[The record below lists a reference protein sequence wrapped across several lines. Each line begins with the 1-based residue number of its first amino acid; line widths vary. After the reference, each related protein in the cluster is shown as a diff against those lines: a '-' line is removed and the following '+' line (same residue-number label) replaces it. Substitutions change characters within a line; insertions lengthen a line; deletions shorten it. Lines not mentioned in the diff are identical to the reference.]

1 MNVIHRNNDITR
13 DTDVKIDK
21 MIVLF
26 NWIKEFRFTDAI
38 VATKLLSV
46 NRPNGHRFLSR
57 LVEQGYIVKFEN
69 TPSNTNLYALT
80 QLGVNFLKEHDLAYS
95 DELAYEYARYK
106 KTIAVIHHLELQKYL
121 ASSVSIYSEIVWEYN
136 LDSNTY
142 RVGEIRPDCVVT
154 YQKNNIK
161 VAIEYERWS
170 KTKPR
175 IYYKFYKHLENIQ
188 RGLYSGVSYVFEDEK
203 DYKTYLKL
211 FNETHWPRYKLQ
223 RNKNNS
229 NKLVKLTQS
238 FNAQSVK
245 GIEKVFNFRVS

>member
-1 MNVIHRNNDITR
+1 MNVIHRNNELKANLEI
-13 DTDVKIDK
+13 KIDK
-21 MIVLF
+21 MKILL
-26 NWIKEFRFTDAI
+26 NWIKEFRFSDI
-38 VATKLLSV
+38 DVANTLLQV
-46 NRPNGHRFLSR
+46 NKPNSYRFLSV
-57 LVEQGYIVKFEN
+57 LVEQGYIVKFKN
-69 TPSNTNLYALT
+69 IPSNTDLYAMT
-80 QLGVNFLKEHDLAYS
+80 QKGMNFLKEHRLAYS

-121 ASSVSIYSEIVWEYN
+121 ASNVSIYSEIVWEYN

-142 RVGEIRPDCVVT
+142 KVGEIRPDCVAT
-154 YQKNNIK
+154 YRKNNIK

-245 GIEKVFNFRVS
+245 GIEKVFNFRVN